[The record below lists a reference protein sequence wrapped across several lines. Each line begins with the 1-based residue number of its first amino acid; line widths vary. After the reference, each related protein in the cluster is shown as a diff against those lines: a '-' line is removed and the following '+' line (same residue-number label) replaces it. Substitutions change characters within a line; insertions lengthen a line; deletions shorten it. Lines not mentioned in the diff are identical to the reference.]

1 MLNFLKRKYDRFFE
15 SSKLFKIKR
24 FIQENFKEKNIG
36 DIGFDFK
43 DKPHRSNIIQEIINI
58 KNYKTYLEIGCF
70 ANEVFN
76 KIKILEK
83 IGVDPV
89 SGGTIK
95 ATSDNFFKVNTKTFD
110 CIFIDGLHEY
120 SQVRKDILNSIEILN
135 KDGIIILHDCLPP
148 SISHQRVPRTRY
160 TWNGDVWKAIVEA
173 RTWEHVDTYTV
184 TSDQGLGLI
193 KKKKNSNVLNIGNV
207 SFKKLKYKFFYEN
220 YPKIMRIISYDKIL
234 EII

>member
-1 MLNFLKRKYDRFFE
+1 MFKNKFEQDRKLSFLINKVYHLIFSEKFSKKINFNFDKRNRLDLIKYV
-15 SSKLFKIKR
+15 IK
-24 FIQENFKEKNIG
+24 KN
-36 DIGFDFK
+36 DY
-43 DKPHRSNIIQEIINI
+43 
-58 KNYKTYLEIGCF
+58 KNYLEVGCH
-70 ANEVFN
+70 NNTVFDQ
-76 KIKILEK
+76 IEIEK
-83 IGVDPV
+83 IGVDPI
-89 SGGTIK
+89 SGGNYK
-95 ATSDNFFKVNTKTFD
+95 GTSDKFFKKNLKKFD

-184 TSDQGLGLI
+184 LSDQGLGLI
-193 KKKKNSNVLNIGNV
+193 KKEKNSNVLNIGNT

-220 YPKIMRIISYDKIL
+220 YSRIMRTISYDKIL

>member
-1 MLNFLKRKYDRFFE
+1 M
-15 SSKLFKIKR
+15 
-24 FIQENFKEKNIG
+24 
-36 DIGFDFK
+36 
-43 DKPHRSNIIQEIINI
+43 I
-58 KNYKTYLEIGCF
+58 KNKLEQERKLTFLINKVYHLIFSEKFSKKINFNFDKRNRLDLIKYAIKKNDYKNYLEIGCHN
-70 ANEVFN
+70 NEVFD
-76 KIKILEK
+76 KIEIEK
-83 IGVDPV
+83 IGVDPI
-89 SGGTIK
+89 SGGNYRG
-95 ATSDNFFKVNTKTFD
+95 TSDKFFKENVKNFD

-120 SQVRKDILNSIEILN
+120 NQTKRDILNSIEILN

-184 TSDQGLGLI
+184 LSDQGLGLI

>member
-1 MLNFLKRKYDRFFE
+1 M
-15 SSKLFKIKR
+15 
-24 FIQENFKEKNIG
+24 
-36 DIGFDFK
+36 
-43 DKPHRSNIIQEIINI
+43 I
-58 KNYKTYLEIGCF
+58 KNKLEQERKLTFLINKVYHLIFSEKFSKKINFNFDKRNRLDLIKHAIKKNDYKKYLEIGCHN
-70 ANEVFN
+70 NEVFD
-76 KIKILEK
+76 KIEIEK
-83 IGVDPV
+83 IGVDPI
-89 SGGTIK
+89 SGGNYRG
-95 ATSDNFFKVNTKTFD
+95 TSDKFFKENVKNFD

-120 SQVRKDILNSIEILN
+120 NQTKRDILNSIEILK

-184 TSDQGLGLI
+184 LSDQGLGLI

>member
-1 MLNFLKRKYDRFFE
+1 MVKNKFEEKRKLSFLINKFYHLFFSE
-15 SSKLFKIKR
+15 KFSKKI
-24 FIQENFKEKNIG
+24 NFNFDNRNRLDLIKHVIKKN
-36 DIGFDFK
+36 DY
-43 DKPHRSNIIQEIINI
+43 
-58 KNYKTYLEIGCF
+58 KNYLEIGCHN
-70 ANEVFN
+70 NEVFD
-76 KIKILEK
+76 KIEIEK
-83 IGVDPV
+83 IGVDPI
-89 SGGTIK
+89 SGGNYRG
-95 ATSDNFFKVNTKTFD
+95 TSDKFFKKNLKKFD

-184 TSDQGLGLI
+184 LSDQGLGLI
-193 KKKKNSNVLNIGNV
+193 KKEKNSNVLNIGNQ

-220 YPKIMRIISYDKIL
+220 YSKIMRTISYDNIL

>member
-1 MLNFLKRKYDRFFE
+1 M
-15 SSKLFKIKR
+15 
-24 FIQENFKEKNIG
+24 
-36 DIGFDFK
+36 
-43 DKPHRSNIIQEIINI
+43 I
-58 KNYKTYLEIGCF
+58 KNKLEQERKLTFLINKVYHLIFSEKFSKKINFNFDKRNRLDLIKHVIKKNDYKNYLEIGCHN
-70 ANEVFN
+70 NEVFD
-76 KIKILEK
+76 KIEIEK
-83 IGVDPV
+83 IGVDPI
-89 SGGTIK
+89 SGGNYK
-95 ATSDNFFKVNTKTFD
+95 GTSDKFFKESVKNFD

-120 SQVRKDILNSIEILN
+120 NQTKRDILNSIEILN

-184 TSDQGLGLI
+184 LSDQGLGLI

>member
-1 MLNFLKRKYDRFFE
+1 MVKNKLEQERKLTFLINKVYHLIFSEKFSKKINFNFDKRNRLD
-15 SSKLFKIKR
+15 LIKHV
-24 FIQENFKEKNIG
+24 IKKN
-36 DIGFDFK
+36 DY
-43 DKPHRSNIIQEIINI
+43 
-58 KNYKTYLEIGCF
+58 KNYLEIGCHN
-70 ANEVFN
+70 NEVFD
-76 KIKILEK
+76 KIEIEK
-83 IGVDPV
+83 IGVDPI
-89 SGGTIK
+89 SGGNYRG
-95 ATSDNFFKVNTKTFD
+95 TSDKFFKENVKNFD

-120 SQVRKDILNSIEILN
+120 NQTKRDILNSIEILN

-193 KKKKNSNVLNIGNV
+193 KKKKNSNVLNMGNT

-220 YPKIMRIISYDKIL
+220 YEKIMRTISYDKIL

>member
-1 MLNFLKRKYDRFFE
+1 MVKNKFEEKRKLSFLINKAYHLFFSE
-15 SSKLFKIKR
+15 KFSKKINFNFDKR
-24 FIQENFKEKNIG
+24 NRLDLIKHVIKKN
-36 DIGFDFK
+36 DY
-43 DKPHRSNIIQEIINI
+43 
-58 KNYKTYLEIGCF
+58 KNYLEIGCHN
-70 ANEVFN
+70 NEVFD
-76 KIKILEK
+76 KIEIEK
-83 IGVDPV
+83 IGVDPI
-89 SGGTIK
+89 SGGNYK
-95 ATSDNFFKVNTKTFD
+95 GTSDKFFKKNLKKFD

-184 TSDQGLGLI
+184 MSDQGLGLI
-193 KKKKNSNVLNIGNV
+193 KKEKNSNILNIGST

-220 YPKIMRIISYDKIL
+220 YEKIMRTISYDKIL

>member
-1 MLNFLKRKYDRFFE
+1 MVKNKFEEKRKLSFLINKAYHLFFSE
-15 SSKLFKIKR
+15 KFSKKINFNFDKR
-24 FIQENFKEKNIG
+24 NRLDLIKHVIKKN
-36 DIGFDFK
+36 DY
-43 DKPHRSNIIQEIINI
+43 
-58 KNYKTYLEIGCF
+58 KNYLEIGCHN
-70 ANEVFN
+70 NEVFD
-76 KIKILEK
+76 KIEIEK
-83 IGVDPV
+83 IGVDPI
-89 SGGTIK
+89 SGGNFK
-95 ATSDNFFKVNTKTFD
+95 GTSDKFFKNNLKKFD

-184 TSDQGLGLI
+184 LSDQGLGLI
-193 KKKKNSNVLNIGNV
+193 KKEKNSNVLNIGNV

-220 YPKIMRIISYDKIL
+220 YSKIMRTISYDNIL

>member
-1 MLNFLKRKYDRFFE
+1 MVKNKFEEKRKLSFLINKAYHLFISEKF
-15 SSKLFKIKR
+15 SKKINFNFDKR
-24 FIQENFKEKNIG
+24 NRLDLIKHAIKKN
-36 DIGFDFK
+36 DY
-43 DKPHRSNIIQEIINI
+43 
-58 KNYKTYLEIGCF
+58 KNYLEIGCHN
-70 ANEVFN
+70 NEVFD
-76 KIKILEK
+76 KIEIEK
-83 IGVDPV
+83 IGVDPI
-89 SGGTIK
+89 SGGNYRG
-95 ATSDNFFKVNTKTFD
+95 TSDKFFKENVKNFD

-120 SQVRKDILNSIEILN
+120 NQTKRDILNSIEILN

-184 TSDQGLGLI
+184 LSDQGLGLI

>member
-1 MLNFLKRKYDRFFE
+1 MVKNKFEEKRKLSFLINKFYHLFFSE
-15 SSKLFKIKR
+15 KFSKKI
-24 FIQENFKEKNIG
+24 NFNFDNRNRLDLIKHVIKKN
-36 DIGFDFK
+36 DY
-43 DKPHRSNIIQEIINI
+43 
-58 KNYKTYLEIGCF
+58 KNYLEIGCHN
-70 ANEVFN
+70 NEVFD
-76 KIKILEK
+76 KIEIEK
-83 IGVDPV
+83 IGVDPI
-89 SGGTIK
+89 SGGNYK
-95 ATSDNFFKVNTKTFD
+95 GTSDKFFKKNLKKFD

-184 TSDQGLGLI
+184 LSDQGLGLI
-193 KKKKNSNVLNIGNV
+193 KKEKNSNVLNIGNQ

-220 YPKIMRIISYDKIL
+220 YSKIMRTISYDNIL

>member
-1 MLNFLKRKYDRFFE
+1 MVKNKFEEKRKLSFLINKAYHLFFSE
-15 SSKLFKIKR
+15 KFSKKINFNFDKR
-24 FIQENFKEKNIG
+24 NRLDLIKHAIKKN
-36 DIGFDFK
+36 D
-43 DKPHRSNIIQEIINI
+43 
-58 KNYKTYLEIGCF
+58 YKKYLEIGCHN
-70 ANEVFN
+70 NEVFD
-76 KIKILEK
+76 KIEIEK
-83 IGVDPV
+83 IGVDPI
-89 SGGTIK
+89 SGGNYRG
-95 ATSDNFFKVNTKTFD
+95 TSDKFFKENVKNFD

-120 SQVRKDILNSIEILN
+120 NQTKRDILNSIEILN

-184 TSDQGLGLI
+184 LSDQGLGLI
-193 KKKKNSNVLNIGNV
+193 KKKKNSNVLNIGNT

>member
-1 MLNFLKRKYDRFFE
+1 MVKNKFEEKRKLSFLINKAYHLFFSE
-15 SSKLFKIKR
+15 KFSKKINFNFDKR
-24 FIQENFKEKNIG
+24 NRLDLIKHVIKKN
-36 DIGFDFK
+36 DY
-43 DKPHRSNIIQEIINI
+43 
-58 KNYKTYLEIGCF
+58 KNYLEIGCHN
-70 ANEVFN
+70 NEVFD
-76 KIKILEK
+76 KIEIEK
-83 IGVDPV
+83 IGVDPI
-89 SGGTIK
+89 SGGNYK
-95 ATSDNFFKVNTKTFD
+95 GTSDKFFKNNLKKFD

-184 TSDQGLGLI
+184 LSDQGLGLI

-220 YPKIMRIISYDKIL
+220 YEKIMRTISYDKIL